1 VSFTGRPT
9 RVESQ
14 RYNRPIGRTSQ
25 MKAGKY
31 NMNNNFS
38 DKYEQIQKINKAYT
52 NTD

>member
-1 VSFTGRPT
+1 
-9 RVESQ
+9 
-14 RYNRPIGRTSQ
+14 

-52 NTD
+52 NTDWNIHCVPKNTW